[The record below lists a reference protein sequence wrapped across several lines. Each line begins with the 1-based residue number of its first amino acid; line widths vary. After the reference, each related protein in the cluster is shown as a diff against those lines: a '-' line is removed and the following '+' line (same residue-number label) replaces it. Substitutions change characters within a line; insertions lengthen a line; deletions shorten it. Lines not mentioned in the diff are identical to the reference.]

1 MELFVVS
8 PNVRFTNLTVAPGST
23 VSDLIDHFAVKE
35 GASVADFYVKSNG
48 RVSHRNASLQSGVV
62 YRVEPRLCGGKGGF
76 GSMLRALGAQIE
88 KTTNREACRDL
99 SGRRLRDV
107 NHEKEMAEWLKKQAD
122 REAEKE
128 QRRLERIQRKLAEPK
143 HYFTDTDY
151 EKQCHD
157 LSERLEDSVLKG
169 MQASSSGLVKA
180 DEGPSRKRPTPAD
193 SKKKAKKKCF
203 WTGLGGLEE
212 IGSSGEGSDDSDS
225 EASLSTSGASRSS
238 DVPKPT
244 VPPSATRG
252 SDRTDPQE
260 QPSSSSS
267 SSSQSPAP
275 SSPTQ
280 VEKEVQK
287 ECTAESSQNRSIK
300 EDKSSQNP
308 ALSSTTQEGEELQK
322 NAEKE
327 CTAETSQNG
336 SIEEYKSSQSPAPSS
351 PTQVEEEEE
360 EVQKNAEKEC
370 TAETSQNGSIEEDQS
385 SQSPAPSSPT
395 QVEEEVQKECTAET
409 SQNSS
414 IEEDKS
420 SQSPAPSSPTQ
431 VEEEVQKEC
440 TAETSQNVD
449 KSQVE
454 PTEAPSGPAE
464 SSQAQEEVEGL
475 LDLLSVSGPGQLE
488 ALGLERLKK
497 ELMERGM
504 KCGGTLQERA
514 ARLFSVKGLSPDQ
527 IDPALLAKPT
537 KGKKK

>member
-8 PNVRFTNLTVAPGST
+8 PDVRFTNLTVAPGST

-193 SKKKAKKKCF
+193 SEKKAKKKCF

-212 IGSSGEGSDDSDS
+212 MGSSGEGSDDSDS
-225 EASLSTSGASRSS
+225 EASPSTSGASCSS

-244 VPPSATRG
+244 VLPLATRG
-252 SDRTDPQE
+252 SDRTDPQD
-260 QPSSSSS
+260 QPSS

-275 SSPTQ
+275 
-280 VEKEVQK
+280 
-287 ECTAESSQNRSIK
+287 I
-300 EDKSSQNP
+300 
-308 ALSSTTQEGEELQK
+308 
-322 NAEKE
+322 
-327 CTAETSQNG
+327 
-336 SIEEYKSSQSPAPSS
+336 
-351 PTQVEEEEE
+351 
-360 EVQKNAEKEC
+360 
-370 TAETSQNGSIEEDQS
+370 
-385 SQSPAPSSPT
+385 SPT

-420 SQSPAPSSPTQ
+420 SQSPAPSSTTQEEEEVQKNAEKECTAETSQNGSIEEYKSSQSPAPSSTTQEEEEVQKNAEKECTAETSQKGSIEEYKSSQSPAPSSPTQ

-440 TAETSQNVD
+440 TAETSQNAD

-464 SSQAQEEVEGL
+464 SSEAQEEVEGL
-475 LDLLSVSGPGQLE
+475 LDLLSVSGPEQLE

-527 IDPALLAKPT
+527 IHPALLAKPT

>member
-1 MELFVVS
+1 
-8 PNVRFTNLTVAPGST
+8 
-23 VSDLIDHFAVKE
+23 
-35 GASVADFYVKSNG
+35 
-48 RVSHRNASLQSGVV
+48 
-62 YRVEPRLCGGKGGF
+62 
-76 GSMLRALGAQIE
+76 MLRALGAQIE

-107 NHEKEMAEWLKKQAD
+107 NHENQMADWLKKQAD

-151 EKQCHD
+151 EQQCHD

-180 DEGPSRKRPTPAD
+180 DEGLSRKRLTPAD
-193 SKKKAKKKCF
+193 SEKKAKKKCF

-212 IGSSGEGSDDSDS
+212 MGSSGEGSDDSDS
-225 EASLSTSGASRSS
+225 EASPSTSGASRSS
-238 DVPKPT
+238 DVPKPA
-244 VPPSATRG
+244 VPSSATRG
-252 SDRTDPQE
+252 SDRTDPQD

-275 SSPTQ
+275 SSPTP
-280 VEKEVQK
+280 V
-287 ECTAESSQNRSIK
+287 
-300 EDKSSQNP
+300 
-308 ALSSTTQEGEELQK
+308 
-322 NAEKE
+322 
-327 CTAETSQNG
+327 
-336 SIEEYKSSQSPAPSS
+336 
-351 PTQVEEEEE
+351 EE

-370 TAETSQNGSIEEDQS
+370 TAETSQNSSIEEDKS
-385 SQSPAPSSPT
+385 SQSPTPSSPT

-409 SQNSS
+409 SQNATS
-414 IEEDKS
+414 EE
-420 SQSPAPSSPTQ
+420 
-431 VEEEVQKEC
+431 
-440 TAETSQNVD
+440 D

-464 SSQAQEEVEGL
+464 SSQAQEEVEGP
-475 LDLLSVSGPGQLE
+475 LDLLSVSGPEQLE

-514 ARLFSVKGLSPDQ
+514 VRLFSVKGLSPDQ